1 MYEATDEE
9 RKNCEEIIKLIFK
22 IDDDIMQKI
31 QLMKYFKQHI
41 QLEIA
46 QLLFKNYEN
55 LKFVVTWYIVSDRHT
70 RKKISKRDIRYRY
83 VK

>member
-31 QLMKYFKQHI
+31 
-41 QLEIA
+41 
-46 QLLFKNYEN
+46 
-55 LKFVVTWYIVSDRHT
+55 
-70 RKKISKRDIRYRY
+70 
-83 VK
+83 